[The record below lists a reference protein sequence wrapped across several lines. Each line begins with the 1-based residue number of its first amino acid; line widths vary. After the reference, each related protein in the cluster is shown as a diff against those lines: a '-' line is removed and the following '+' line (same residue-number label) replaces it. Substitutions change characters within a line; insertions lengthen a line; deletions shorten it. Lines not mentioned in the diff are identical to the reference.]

1 MIYKNLG
8 KEEKMSNPI
17 IFISNQ
23 KIKAGQL
30 DEYKKNYLQVA
41 AMTEATKPGTAA
53 HLAYLNEE
61 GTKASIVHIF
71 PDVESLEVHLRGV
84 DELAKKAYQFM
95 EIESFE
101 IYGRPSDKILAGM
114 MQIAGSGVT
123 LDIKPQSV
131 GGYIRLK
138 SR

>member
-1 MIYKNLG
+1 MP
-8 KEEKMSNPI
+8 NPI

-23 KIKAGQL
+23 RIKKGKL
-30 DEYKKNYLQVA
+30 EDYKKNYLQVA
-41 AMTEATKPGTAA
+41 NMTEATKPKTAA

-61 GTKASIVHIF
+61 GTKASIVHVF
-71 PDVESLEVHLRGV
+71 PDAESMEVHMKGV

-95 EIESFE
+95 EIERFE

>member
-1 MIYKNLG
+1 
-8 KEEKMSNPI
+8 MSNPI
-17 IFISNQ
+17 IFVSNQ
-23 KIKAGQL
+23 RIKDGKL
-30 DEYKKNYLQVA
+30 EEYKKNYLQVA

-53 HLAYLNEE
+53 HLAYLNED

-71 PDVESLEVHLRGV
+71 PDAESMELHMKGV

-101 IYGRPSDKILAGM
+101 IFGRPSDNILAGM

-123 LDIKPQSV
+123 LDMKPQSV

-138 SR
+138 PR

>member
-1 MIYKNLG
+1 MA
-8 KEEKMSNPI
+8 NPI

-23 KIKAGQL
+23 RIKEGKL
-30 DEYKKNYLQVA
+30 EDFKKYYLQVA

-61 GTKASIVHIF
+61 GTKVSIVHIF
-71 PDVESLEVHLRGV
+71 PDAASMELHMKGV
-84 DELAKKAYQFM
+84 DELAKKAYQFV

-101 IYGRPSDKILAGM
+101 IYGKPSDTVLAGM
-114 MQIAGSGVT
+114 LQIAGSGVT
-123 LDIKPQSV
+123 LNIKPQSV